1 MNHGDPETAPEQH
14 QADQRTASLSI
25 QSYEGPLPPPEY
37 LRQYEE
43 AVPGAGQKIV
53 DMMVA
58 QANHRAEVE
67 RNLIG
72 SVAWL
77 IRGAPIFN
85 IVMGVLVVVGGLGAI
100 QLGEILL
107 GRLIFGVGGLQAT
120 VTIIAVIRSFLSSR
134 RDYSDGHTQWSSR
147 DID

>member
-1 MNHGDPETAPEQH
+1 MNQTESGNAPDQQRAETP
-14 QADQRTASLSI
+14 ASLSI

-43 AVPGAGQKIV
+43 AIPGAGQKIV
-53 DMMVA
+53 DMMVE

-67 RNLIG
+67 RNLVG

-77 IRGAPIFN
+77 IRAAPIFN
-85 IVMGVLVVVGGLGAI
+85 ILMGILVVAGGLGAI
-100 QLGEILL
+100 QMGEVVL
-107 GRLIFGVGGLQAT
+107 GRLIFGVGGLQAI
-120 VTIIAVIRSFLSSR
+120 VAIIAVLRSFLSSR
-134 RDYSDGHTQWSSR
+134 RDFIDGHTQWSSR